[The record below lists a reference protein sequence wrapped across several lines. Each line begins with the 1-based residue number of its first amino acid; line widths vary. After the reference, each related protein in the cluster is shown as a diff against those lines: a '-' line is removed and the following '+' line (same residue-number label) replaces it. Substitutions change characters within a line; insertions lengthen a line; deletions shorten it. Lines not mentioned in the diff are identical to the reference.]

1 MTVLTP
7 EQLQE
12 IRPYLE
18 EMRYGQGD
26 VLLRQG
32 DPGSLFHIIDQGNVD
47 VVVVGETRVR
57 VATLGPG
64 EFIGEM
70 SCLTGD
76 PISANVEAVG
86 EVATLSVDRH
96 GLLNLIDVSPV
107 MRHFLFGALIRR
119 VKNTNQRVQE
129 ENLRTTVMAEAIK
142 KEGGE
147 RFPELLGK
155 SPAIEEV
162 RERIRHLA
170 QLNVAVAVVGETGT
184 GKRHAAARLHYE
196 GPRQAYP
203 LLFVEGRSFERKDWL
218 RQHDAAEG
226 GTIILTHADLLPI
239 PDLERIIH
247 SSGRV
252 RVVLTARS
260 LPFEQEMQT
269 LTMPTLQERR
279 EDVAV
284 LARFFL
290 RRHGSKNPELGISG
304 EALRQLMIFPFLE
317 GNVKELERV
326 IREAYVLAGDSPIRP
341 EHLRLGSYRAPGS
354 RPRVGL
360 ALGSGAV
367 RGGAHLGV
375 IKVLEREGIPIDVV
389 AGTSAGAM
397 AGAMYAAGFSVD
409 KISDILC
416 NTRWRDLIK
425 FRWSNEAIFDSTPM
439 EKTFERLLGGTT
451 FEQLK
456 LPFAAVAADAATG
469 EPVVFRTG
477 PVAPAVR
484 ASAAIPMLMRP
495 VRHMGKTL
503 VDGGVVHKVPA
514 IVCRSMGAD
523 MVIGVNVSAPA
534 YTSGPPRNLFE
545 ALMNA
550 FDITSERLTT
560 EELEWADVVIQ
571 PDLRNLGQKL
581 RNTPDFIIKGEE
593 ACQAAMPEIRRRY
606 AALAERMG

>member
-7 EQLQE
+7 EQLDE

-18 EMRYGQGD
+18 ETRFSQGD
-26 VLLRQG
+26 VLLWQG
-32 DPGSLFHIIDQGNVD
+32 RPGSHFHIIEHGQVD
-47 VVVVGETRVR
+47 VMVAGETRVR

-70 SCLTGD
+70 SCLAGD
-76 PISANVEAVG
+76 PISANVEAMG
-86 EVATLSVDRH
+86 EVVTLSVDRE
-96 GLLNLIDVSPV
+96 GLLRLIDVSQV

-129 ENLRTTVMAEAIK
+129 ENLRTSVMAETIK
-142 KEGGE
+142 KEGEE
-147 RFPELLGK
+147 RYPELLGK
-155 SPAIEEV
+155 SPLMEAV
-162 RERIRHLA
+162 REQVRHLA
-170 QLNVAVAVVGETGT
+170 HLQVAVAVLGEPGT
-184 GKRHAAARLHYE
+184 GRRHAAARLHYE
-196 GPRQAYP
+196 GPRSPYP
-203 LLFVEGRSFERKDWL
+203 LLFVEGRSFDWKDWL

-226 GTIILTHADLLPI
+226 GTIILMHADQLPAD
-239 PDLERIIH
+239 DLQRIIH

-260 LPFEQEMQT
+260 LPMEQEMTT
-269 LTMPTLQERR
+269 LTLPTLQERR

-284 LARFFL
+284 MARHFL
-290 RRHGSKNPELGISG
+290 RRTGSGNPDQGISG

-326 IREAYVLAGDSPIRP
+326 IREAHVLSGDSPIRP
-341 EHLRLGSYRAPGS
+341 EHLRLGAYRAPGS

-360 ALGSGAV
+360 ALGAGAV

-375 IKVLEREGIPIDVV
+375 IKVLEQEGIPIDVV

-397 AGAMYAAGFSVD
+397 AGAMYSAGLPID
-409 KISDILC
+409 KISQILC
-416 NTRWRDLIK
+416 STRWRDMIK

-439 EKTFERLLGGTT
+439 EKTFERLLNNIT
-451 FEQLK
+451 FEELK

-469 EPVVFRTG
+469 QPVVFRSG

-495 VRHMGKTL
+495 VRHHGKIL

-523 MVIGVNVSAPA
+523 MVIAVNVSAPA
-534 YTSGPPRNLFE
+534 YSSGPPRNLFE

-550 FDITSERLTT
+550 FDITSERLTY
-560 EELEWADVVIQ
+560 EELEWADVVIH

-581 RNTPDFIIKGEE
+581 SNTPSFIAKGED
-593 ACQAAMPEIRRRY
+593 ACRAAMPDIRRRF
-606 AALAERMG
+606 AALAERM